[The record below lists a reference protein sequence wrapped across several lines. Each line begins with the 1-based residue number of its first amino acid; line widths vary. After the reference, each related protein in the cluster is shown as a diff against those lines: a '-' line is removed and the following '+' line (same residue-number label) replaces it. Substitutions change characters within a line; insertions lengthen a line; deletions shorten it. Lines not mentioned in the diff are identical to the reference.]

1 VILCQ
6 VVEGERMELK
16 KNGPGGWC
24 NAERQLARIFL
35 ESNRLLLVGSERGV
49 DIIFWASASRHGV
62 DGV

>member
-1 VILCQ
+1 
-6 VVEGERMELK
+6 MELK